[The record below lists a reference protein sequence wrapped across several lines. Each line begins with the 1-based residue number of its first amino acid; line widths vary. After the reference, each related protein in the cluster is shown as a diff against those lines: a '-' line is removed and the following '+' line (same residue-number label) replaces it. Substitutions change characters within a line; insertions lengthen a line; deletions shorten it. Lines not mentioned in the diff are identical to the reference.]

1 MNIPVTPDSFGVIHS
16 DLKTQNY
23 MLGQVADNSW
33 EMTIIDFDNSQRSWY
48 IIDLST
54 IVFRAN
60 RQLTSDLLPKY
71 GQAAYEAYL
80 E

>member
-1 MNIPVTPDSFGVIHS
+1 
-16 DLKTQNY
+16 
-23 MLGQVADNSW
+23 
-33 EMTIIDFDNSQRSWY
+33 MTIIDFDNSQRSWY